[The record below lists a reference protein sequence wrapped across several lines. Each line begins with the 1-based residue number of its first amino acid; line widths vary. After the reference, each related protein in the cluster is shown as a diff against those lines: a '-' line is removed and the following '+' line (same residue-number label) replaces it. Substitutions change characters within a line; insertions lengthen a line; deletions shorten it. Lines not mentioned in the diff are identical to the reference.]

1 MLKAKLSGNTKI
13 IYKKRLIV
21 KGKTNKI
28 EENMVCIIKMEQYR
42 DYDKH

>member
-28 EENMVCIIKMEQYR
+28 EENMKMEQYR